1 MNGLPNALRASGPTS
16 GDPPIYRKFGRTT
29 KLMRQLQKRGMLRLG
44 YQQIEDK
51 AIPMMVIDKE
61 ARAFEETRTLKDLLG
76 LAIEKDTF
84 NIDAWG
90 DRPRPESLGI
100 DLRSLLGTFFFAS
113 HGVEVPA
120 NDLEM
125 GCAMT
130 TKDKSV
136 KPFAWSL
143 VVSDLVSIRSQ
154 TKKPGNAQV
163 SIK

>member
-90 DRPRPESLGI
+90 DRP
-100 DLRSLLGTFFFAS
+100 
-113 HGVEVPA
+113 VPNHSA
-120 NDLEM
+120 LT
-125 GCAMT
+125 CAR
-130 TKDKSV
+130 
-136 KPFAWSL
+136 F
-143 VVSDLVSIRSQ
+143 
-154 TKKPGNAQV
+154 
-163 SIK
+163 